1 MTRRFTLVVGLA
13 VLLMAP
19 AVAGAGQDGRSAWR
33 RERAEIRRELRD
45 AARERHRAFD
55 ALREWRLEARGRWKA
70 DRWWRSARDGSRREY
85 REARREARRAWHEA
99 LR

>member
-1 MTRRFTLVVGLA
+1 MTRRFTLIVGLA

-19 AVAGAGQDGRSAWR
+19 AVARAGQDGRSAWR
-33 RERAEIRRELRD
+33 WERAEIRRELRD
-45 AARERHRAFD
+45 AARERHRAFAD

-85 REARREARRAWHEA
+85 REARRAWREA